1 MGDLVRCSTFFVRVV
16 FCMILTVD
24 ECGIFVAMLRV
35 MRYLWKAPW
44 FGNRQAGGS
53 FRLLLKVLAT
63 PRVEADENAA
73 SRSRQTIQE
82 HADRLL

>member
-35 MRYLWKAPW
+35 MRYLLESTLVWKQAGW
-44 FGNRQAGGS
+44 WFISAFAEGFGNPESGS
-53 FRLLLKVLAT
+53 R
-63 PRVEADENAA
+63 
-73 SRSRQTIQE
+73 
-82 HADRLL
+82 